1 MRVKSLPLTALCLSL
16 SALPA
21 LAAQMTAAEIR
32 ASLIGRELCTPKS
45 GGLFADMTFCF
56 TYGSDGTFKFRQADA
71 GEAANWAFD
80 KDQICLFKLSNPKD
94 KSCASIERSGGK
106 RFKVNGKDD
115 VCLGAC
121 ED

>member
-1 MRVKSLPLTALCLSL
+1 MLGKCLIAALSCMCL

-21 LAAQMTAAEIR
+21 RAAQMTASEIR
-32 ASLIGRELCTPKS
+32 ASLIGHELCTPKS

-56 TYGSDGTFKFRQADA
+56 TYGSDGTFKFRQSDA
-71 GEAANWAFD
+71 GEAANWAFE
-80 KDQICLFKLSNPKD
+80 KDQICLFKSSSPKD
-94 KSCASIERSGGK
+94 KSCASFERTSGK